1 MIMLE
6 KIQKIS
12 KPFIIIF
19 FVLLF
24 IIPVFEFLQWF
35 ILGLYPFQAILE
47 VLGIVKHAF
56 YTYSLID
63 IYNMQFTFNQKL
75 LGFFGGVVDLI
86 ALLLGLVLLIKLF
99 KNYNKGIIFSISNT
113 IYFKYLGYLFF
124 IDGLVTKPIAN
135 GLKSL
140 AITLNNPKGHK
151 VISVTFS
158 MINLETIFC
167 GAIIIVIAKVMDI
180 GYRMQEEQRLVI

>member
-1 MIMLE
+1 MLE

-56 YTYSLID
+56 YKYSLID

-75 LGFFGGVVDLI
+75 LGFLGGVVDLI
-86 ALLLGLVLLIKLF
+86 ALLLGLILLIKLF